1 MNAHIQVRDYMLY
14 EAPVIY
20 GHTPLSKATEV
31 LCKHHFTG
39 LPVVDEHKHLIGFLS
54 EQDCIQKLLG
64 SSYHCDF
71 DMLASDVMRKE
82 TLTVKP
88 ADSIITLAESMQNNK
103 PKIYPVVE
111 DGRLLGVIS
120 RTQILTALRE
130 HLKACQ
136 VPV

>member
-1 MNAHIQVRDYMLY
+1 MNAHIQVRDYLLY
-14 EAPVIY
+14 DPPVIY
-20 GHTPLSKATEV
+20 GHTPLSEATEL
-31 LCKHHFTG
+31 LCRHHLTG
-39 LPVVDEHKHLIGFLS
+39 LPVVDEHKKLIGFLS

-71 DMLASDVMRKE
+71 DVLASDVMRKE
-82 TLTVKP
+82 VLTASP
-88 ADSIITLAESMQNNK
+88 SESIITLAESMQNNK

-111 DGRLLGVIS
+111 EGRLIGVNG

-130 HLKACQ
+130 QLKARQ